1 MNFFKNLEIRDKKI
15 LFSFLVAILLTFLI
29 DSKFTLFIFELN
41 EPFKSFF
48 HTATKFGDSFYYL
61 IIIVLLFFILRVKKN
76 ISPIFKNLYDLN
88 TFVFY
93 NIMLS
98 GIVTQILK
106 HIVGRPR
113 PKMLLSEYQSFDIN
127 LLSFNSNF
135 HSFPSGHTST
145 IFSIVFVFYFLFPVI
160 KKYIISLGI
169 FIAKWVD
176 SSSDITLQTSGST
189 GAPKTILMSKLA
201 MVNSAIATGTY
212 FKLIPGNLALAC
224 LPFDYIA
231 AKMMFVRAYVLGLEL
246 DCINPTSNPLETVSK
261 SYDFCAMVPLQLE
274 NSIEHLQFINT
285 LIVGGAKLSEGLKTK
300 LKNVSTA
307 IYETFG
313 MTETVSHIAVKNI
326 SKSSPL
332 FEVLPSVTVGVDARN
347 CLIINAPHLVS
358 TPIQTNDV
366 VKLHSITTF
375 EWLGRFDTIIN
386 SGGINK

>member
-1 MNFFKNLEIRDKKI
+1 MNPNRTYNQPHTSFK
-15 LFSFLVAILLTFLI
+15 
-29 DSKFTLFIFELN
+29 FE
-41 EPFKSFF
+41 
-48 HTATKFGDSFYYL
+48 G
-61 IIIVLLFFILRVKKN
+61 
-76 ISPIFKNLYDLN
+76 
-88 TFVFY
+88 VFY
-93 NIMLS
+93 DNTGLS
-98 GIVTQILK
+98 ALANRLV
-106 HIVGRPR
+106 
-113 PKMLLSEYQSFDIN
+113 SEGETYQ
-127 LLSFNSNF
+127 
-135 HSFPSGHTST
+135 
-145 IFSIVFVFYFLFPVI
+145 V
-160 KKYIISLGI
+160 SLGI

-386 SGGINK
+386 SGGIKISPEQLEQQLEGFIEERFFITSQKDRSLGEIIVLVIERTTPHTTVNFDVLEPIKRPKRIYYVDRFKETVSRKINRQETFDLIKPE